1 MAPQRKIYVNIPVKD
16 LKAAVAFFT
25 ELGFEFDPRFTNDAA
40 AAMVVG
46 DGNAVMLL
54 DEEFFRTFTR
64 KPVADA
70 FSTTEAI
77 ISISAG
83 SRQAVDEM
91 VRKAFRAGGKESLEP
106 LEMPGMYGWS
116 FQDLDGHLWE
126 VLFMDKTAIP
136 NARPQGEGP
145 VLPGES

>member
-1 MAPQRKIYVNIPVKD
+1 MAQQRKIYVNIPVKD
-16 LKAAVAFFT
+16 LKASVAFFT
-25 ELGFEFDPRFTNDAA
+25 ALGFEFDSRFSNEDAT
-40 AAMVVG
+40 AMVIG

-77 ISISAG
+77 ISISAD
-83 SRQAVDEM
+83 SREAVDEM
-91 VRKAFRAGGKESLEP
+91 VRKALQAGGKESLEP

-126 VLFMDKTAIP
+126 VLFMDKSA
-136 NARPQGEGP
+136 
-145 VLPGES
+145 VPGA